1 MSQLNEETIRQ
12 ALSRVID
19 PELGRSITDL
29 DMVREVSIGEDGA
42 VTVKVDLTIAGC
54 PLQATIEKDVR
65 EEVAKVPGV
74 TAVTVEMGVMD
85 EAQRAALKEKLSG
98 PQNIIPFAQ
107 PDSLTRVYAI
117 TSGKGGVGKSSMTA
131 NLALALAAQGLKVG
145 VLDADIYGFSIP
157 RMLGVAEEPTVIDG
171 MIVPRWL
178 VG

>member
-42 VTVKVDLTIAGC
+42 VSVKVDLTIAGC

-98 PQNIIPFAQ
+98 QSAAAKKHHTLKPSPHSEKQWYYQAIIISNWPPGEPQSDN
-107 PDSLTRVYAI
+107 
-117 TSGKGGVGKSSMTA
+117 KK
-131 NLALALAAQGLKVG
+131 
-145 VLDADIYGFSIP
+145 
-157 RMLGVAEEPTVIDG
+157 E
-171 MIVPRWL
+171 
-178 VG
+178 